1 MTEDAVVGRPRRAAG
16 RRRGGGRAAGCPGL
30 WIAVVVVYPVASLL
44 FRLRYRHA
52 ERIPPP
58 GPVLLVVNHVSI
70 LDPLACARLV
80 WDNGRVPHFLA
91 KESVFKGLAGPLLRS
106 AGQIPVARFTADA
119 HEALHAAEADLAA
132 GNLVVIYPEGSVTRD
147 PDWWPM
153 EARTGVARL
162 ALTTDAVV
170 LPVAQW
176 GPQRVHDYHRK
187 KLHLRLRTP
196 ADYLVGEPVDL
207 SAQRAEVRAGQPLT
221 VELLK
226 ETTDLIMS
234 RVRDQLAE
242 LRGETRA
249 VDLPPPPAHASC
261 PATCRGAPHDAGG
274 GARRRFLGHDLREG
288 ARRRRLRRDAARPP
302 AGAGEGD
309 HRGRREPDYLPG
321 IRLPAAV
328 RATADRRG
336 GAAGRGD
343 RRPRRALAVAAREP
357 DRAGRR
363 CCRRTRPCSR

>member
-1 MTEDAVVGRPRRAAG
+1 MPEDGSVPTVVGESGARPPKRRTRG
-16 RRRGGGRAAGCPGL
+16 RMPLAL
-30 WIAVVVVYPVASLL
+30 WIAVAVVYPLAALL

-52 ERIPPP
+52 ERIPAV
-58 GPVLLVVNHVSI
+58 GPVLLVINHISI

-91 KESVFKGLAGPLLRS
+91 KESVFRGPGGPLLRS

-119 HEALHAAEADLAA
+119 HDALYAAEADLAA
-132 GNLVVIYPEGSVTRD
+132 GNVVVIYPEGSVTRD

-176 GPQRVHDYHRK
+176 GAQRTHDYHRK

-207 SAQRAEVRAGQPLT
+207 SAKRARLRAGAPLT
-221 VELLK
+221 GELLK

-242 LRGETRA
+242 LRGE
-249 VDLPPPPAHASC
+249 PAPSTVH
-261 PATCRGAPHDAGG
+261 P
-274 GARRRFLGHDLREG
+274 
-288 ARRRRLRRDAARPP
+288 
-302 AGAGEGD
+302 
-309 HRGRREPDYLPG
+309 
-321 IRLPAAV
+321 
-328 RATADRRG
+328 
-336 GAAGRGD
+336 
-343 RRPRRALAVAAREP
+343 RPRRELPGDVSGSAA
-357 DRAGRR
+357 
-363 CCRRTRPCSR
+363 